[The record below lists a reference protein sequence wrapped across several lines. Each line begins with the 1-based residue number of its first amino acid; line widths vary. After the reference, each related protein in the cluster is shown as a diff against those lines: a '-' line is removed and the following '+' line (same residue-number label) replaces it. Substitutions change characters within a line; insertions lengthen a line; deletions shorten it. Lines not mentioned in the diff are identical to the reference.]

1 MAHKIFII
9 DDEKSILFLSKAI
22 LVTAGYSVSTE
33 SDSTRAYQAVLNAKP
48 DLILMDIAMPEVN
61 GIELARNIRANP
73 TLKDTH
79 IFALTGMPEL
89 INEHNRIYFEKIIIK
104 PFHMDSLLAELKNF
118 FAGQIVAA
126 YAEKK

>member
-1 MAHKIFII
+1 MAQKIFII

-33 SDSTRAYQAVLNAKP
+33 ADSTKAYQAVVNAKP

-61 GIELARNIRANP
+61 GIELARNIRVNSA
-73 TLKDTH
+73 LKDTH

-89 INEHNRIYFEKIIIK
+89 INEHNKIYFEKIIIK
-104 PFHMDSLLAELKNF
+104 PFHMDSLLAELKSF
-118 FAGQIVAA
+118 FAKQTVAV
-126 YAEKK
+126 